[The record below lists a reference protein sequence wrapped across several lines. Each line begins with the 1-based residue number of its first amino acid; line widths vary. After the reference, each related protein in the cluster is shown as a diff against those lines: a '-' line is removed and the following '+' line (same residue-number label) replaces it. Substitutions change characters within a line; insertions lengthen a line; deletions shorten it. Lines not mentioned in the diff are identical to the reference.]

1 MGVINLLIRKLNRQT
16 NPKLFYED
24 ILCMNNIKIW
34 AREYYKQLETC
45 TKRMQYGQRLTN

>member
-24 ILCMNNIKIW
+24 ILCMNNIKFGPENTI
-34 AREYYKQLETC
+34 
-45 TKRMQYGQRLTN
+45 NN